1 MNTASSR
8 VALFSVEK
16 LRGDF
21 FPWVLAVV
29 TGLDYFDNSIFS
41 FFTSYIAGGINA
53 SPDELV
59 WASSAYAVAA
69 VLGILQQQWWVDRF
83 GYRRYVAGCML
94 LYCRRRGWPPRSAN
108 RRLNSRS
115 HAAFRATS
123 SAR

>member
-1 MNTASSR
+1 MSTTSSR
-8 VALFSVEK
+8 VPLFSVEK

-59 WASSAYAVAA
+59 WSSSAYAIAA
-69 VLGILQQQWWVDRF
+69 VSTNLRSRLKIRISGQKALQLDFNDSLCPERP
-83 GYRRYVAGCML
+83 APTL
-94 LYCRRRGWPPRSAN
+94 LIRPCG
-108 RRLNSRS
+108 
-115 HAAFRATS
+115 
-123 SAR
+123 

>member
-1 MNTASSR
+1 MSTTSPRAP
-8 VALFSVEK
+8 LFSAAK

-41 FFTSYIAGGINA
+41 FFTSHIAGGINA

-69 VLGILQQQWWVDRF
+69 VLGILQQQWWSNASAT
-83 GYRRYVAGCML
+83 GAT
-94 LYCRRRGWPPRSAN
+94 WPAACCSIRLARWPR
-108 RRLNSRS
+108 
-115 HAAFRATS
+115 HG
-123 SAR
+123 